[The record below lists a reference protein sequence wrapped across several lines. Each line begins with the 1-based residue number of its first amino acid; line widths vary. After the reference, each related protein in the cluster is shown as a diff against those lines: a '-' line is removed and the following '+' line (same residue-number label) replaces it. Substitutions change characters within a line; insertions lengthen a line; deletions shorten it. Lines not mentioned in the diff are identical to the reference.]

1 MIHVVLVFMYS
12 LGGLSK
18 STLPGAGNCYS
29 ESSNLVQILQE
40 EHAAHELI
48 GAAEEVLWPARRVAA
63 RVAILHHRSSNPWDP
78 PGTAKW
84 ENQTEQ
90 TMEYQADQFGLY
102 LAMQVHSGIA
112 VDFVDEDA
120 LLDTI
125 LMEQYD
131 VILVTQPN
139 VPAAAIGALT
149 NWAKAGNRLI
159 LSGGAAAYDEYNQ
172 SDATIA
178 TLTQSVTAAFPRV
191 CLHEA
196 RQIPG
201 PSPLPFGAN
210 GTLKLKS
217 GGSEFDCITSLK
229 SLTFSRCCIT

>member
-1 MIHVVLVFMYS
+1 M
-12 LGGLSK
+12 
-18 STLPGAGNCYS
+18 A
-29 ESSNLVQILQE
+29 EQ
-40 EHAAHELI
+40 HAAHELI
-48 GAAEEVLWPARRVAA
+48 GAAEDVLWPARRVAA

-120 LLDTI
+120 LLDTSV
-125 LMEQYD
+125 MEEYD

-139 VPAAAIGALT
+139 VPAAAISALT
-149 NWAKAGNRLI
+149 TWAKAGGSLI

-172 SDATIA
+172 TDLTISAT
-178 TLTQSVTAAFPRV
+178 TQVVAAPFPRV
-191 CLHEA
+191 CLHEV

-210 GTLKLKS
+210 GTLTLKS
-217 GGSEFDCITSLK
+217 GASEFVESPKQL
-229 SLTFSRCCIT
+229 

>member
-1 MIHVVLVFMYS
+1 MDR
-12 LGGLSK
+12 
-18 STLPGAGNCYS
+18 
-29 ESSNLVQILQE
+29 ILQE

-112 VDFVDEDA
+112 VDFLDEDA
-120 LLDTI
+120 LLDTGVVD
-125 LMEQYD
+125 EYD
-131 VILVTQPN
+131 VIFVTQPN
-139 VPAAAIGALT
+139 VPAAAISALT
-149 NWAKAGNRLI
+149 GWAKAGGSLI

-178 TLTQSVTAAFPRV
+178 TVTQAVAAAFPRV
-191 CLHEA
+191 CLHEV

-217 GGSEFDCITSLK
+217 GESELNRLSSLELTCDQLFLITLYH
-229 SLTFSRCCIT
+229 LTYVRVSRCHMDCVR

>member
-1 MIHVVLVFMYS
+1 MRLFS
-12 LGGLSK
+12 G
-18 STLPGAGNCYS
+18 YS
-29 ESSNLVQILQE
+29 ESTNLARILQE

-102 LAMQVHSGIA
+102 LAMQVHSGVA

-120 LLDTI
+120 LLEPSV
-125 LMEQYD
+125 MAGYD
-131 VILVTQPN
+131 VIFVTQPN
-139 VPAAAIGALT
+139 VPAAGISALAD
-149 NWAKAGNRLI
+149 WAKAGGSLI
-159 LSGGAAAYDEYNQ
+159 LSGGAAAYNEYNQ
-172 SDATIA
+172 TDSTIS
-178 TLTQSVTAAFPRV
+178 TMTQAVAAAFPRV
-191 CLHEA
+191 CLHEV

-217 GGSEFDCITSLK
+217 GASEIWNCLSFLIV
-229 SLTFSRCCIT
+229 LTFSPFCT